1 MIKLLFRANQAM
13 KVFGLLEEESF
24 CWPFLD
30 HDSITWSKSDQDK
43 DKICG
48 QAPL

>member
-1 MIKLLFRANQAM
+1 M
-13 KVFGLLEEESF
+13 KVFGLLEEESSVDH
-24 CWPFLD
+24 LD